1 MQATPPTPG
10 HFVMLGEVLLRL
22 SPPRFERVLQSPRFD
37 LIVGGAEA
45 NVAVSLA
52 HFGHRTRLVSALP
65 DHSIGRACVGEL
77 RKHGVDTRDV
87 RLLAQGRVG
96 LYFLSGGN
104 GLIPSE
110 VIYDRQGSTFATTA
124 NHALDWERLL
134 AQANWL
140 HVSGVTPAL
149 GAECT
154 ALTLAALR
162 AARQHG
168 VSVAFD
174 CNYRAKLWDA
184 WGGDAASTLRACAA
198 EADLLFADERAL
210 AMLLGIKSTEAL
222 SDTLLAS
229 LAAQAFQALPH
240 LQRVAATRRVE
251 HSADQHELS
260 GTLVT
265 RQAVHASRRWNLT
278 NIVDRIGSGDAFAAG
293 ILHSLQSGATPQE
306 CIEFAVTAAC
316 LKHSIPGDANLATV
330 AEVRDLMAGAG
341 FGVRR

>member
-1 MQATPPTPG
+1 
-10 HFVMLGEVLLRL
+10 MLGEVLLRL
-22 SPPRFERVLQSPRFD
+22 SPPRFERLLQSPRFD
-37 LIVGGAEA
+37 LMVGGAEA

-52 HFGHRTRLVSALP
+52 HFGHHTRLLSALP
-65 DHSIGRACVGEL
+65 DHSVGRACVADI

-87 RLLAQGRVG
+87 RLLPHGRVG
-96 LYFLSGGN
+96 LYFLAGGN

-124 NHALDWERLL
+124 NEPLDWDRAL
-134 AQANWL
+134 AHANWL

-154 ALTLAALR
+154 TLTLTALR
-162 AARQHG
+162 AARSRGIQ
-168 VSVAFD
+168 VSFD

-210 AMLLGIKSTEAL
+210 AMLLGVAQPKDELTDE
-222 SDTLLAS
+222 LLAS
-229 LAAQAFQALPH
+229 LAARAFSALPH
-240 LQRVAATRRVE
+240 LQRVAATRRIE

-260 GTLVT
+260 GTLIT
-265 RQAVHASRRWNLT
+265 RKGANTSRRWSLT

-293 ILHSLQSGATPQE
+293 LLHGIQSGTAAQE
-306 CIEFAVTAAC
+306 CIEFAVAAAC
-316 LKHSIPGDANLATV
+316 LKHSIPGDANLASV
-330 AEVRDLMAGAG
+330 AEVRDLIAGAG